1 LSSLPLEACGLALE
15 ACGLPAPGH
24 LLLGQA
30 LSEPRIHSQNNLNLV
45 PIDYFFSTLTPG
57 LKGEVMHRLQ
67 ASLMTC
73 SFGGSRH

>member
-57 LKGEVMHRLQ
+57 PTSAVRINATYLVFLYR
-67 ASLMTC
+67 
-73 SFGGSRH
+73 